1 MPTKKALI
9 TDYVWPNIDVES
21 EVLRAAGV
29 EPVVAPDTSEST
41 LAGLAADAD
50 VIMFCF
56 AQVTGNVLRAAEKCM
71 VASRYG
77 IGVDNIDIPTA
88 TELGIVV
95 TNVPDYCM
103 DEVTDHAIGMILAL
117 NRRLGQHD
125 AQVKA
130 GGWASVAL
138 DQPMH
143 RTRGATLGI
152 LGYGRIGRSIAD
164 KAVGFA
170 MNIIAY
176 DPLIEAGQTI
186 PIDANNKTEITT
198 FEDILK
204 RSHFI
209 TVHTPLTP
217 ETEGMIGADQLASMM
232 PGSII
237 VNCARGGIIQEQ
249 ALADALHNG
258 HLAGAGLD
266 VVEPAPPPD
275 DHPLLHAPNIII
287 TPHTAF
293 FSQASTIELERRTAE
308 EALRVLNGNH
318 PENLINPDVLGKSR
332 IGI

>member
-1 MPTKKALI
+1 MPSRKALI

-29 EPVVAPDTSEST
+29 EPVVAPDTSEDT
-41 LAGLAADAD
+41 LAELAVDAD
-50 VIMFCF
+50 IIMFCF
-56 AQVTGNVLRAAEKCM
+56 AQVTGNVLRAAEKCV

-117 NRRLGQHD
+117 NRRLGAHD
-125 AQVKA
+125 SEVKA
-130 GGWASVAL
+130 GGWHSVVL

-152 LGYGRIGRSIAD
+152 LGFGRIGRSIAD
-164 KAVGFA
+164 KAAGFG
-170 MNIIAY
+170 MNMIAF
-176 DPLIEAGQTI
+176 DPLIEPGQTI
-186 PIDANNKTEITT
+186 GDVEIVS
-198 FEDILK
+198 FEDVLR

-217 ETEGMIGADQLASMM
+217 ETEGMFGADELAMMM

-237 VNCARGGIIQEQ
+237 VNCARGGIIEEH
-249 ALADALHNG
+249 ALADALKSG

-266 VVEPAPPPD
+266 VLEPAPPPD
-275 DHPLLHAPNIII
+275 DHPLLTAPNVII

-293 FSQASTIELERRTAE
+293 FSQASTIELERRTAQ
-308 EALRVLNGNH
+308 EAIRVMNGNN
-318 PENLINPDVLGKSR
+318 PENLINPTVLGNTR
-332 IGI
+332 VGI

>member
-1 MPTKKALI
+1 MSSRKALI

-29 EPVVAPDTSEST
+29 EPVVAPDTSEDT
-41 LAGLAADAD
+41 LAELAVDAD
-50 VIMFCF
+50 IIMFCF
-56 AQVTGNVLRAAEKCM
+56 AQVTGNVLRAAEKCV

-117 NRRLGQHD
+117 NRRLGAHD
-125 AQVKA
+125 SEVKA
-130 GGWASVAL
+130 GGWHSVVL

-152 LGYGRIGRSIAD
+152 LGFGRIGRSIAD
-164 KAVGFA
+164 KAAGFG
-170 MNIIAY
+170 MNMIAF
-176 DPLIEAGQTI
+176 DPLIAPGQTI
-186 PIDANNKTEITT
+186 GDVEIVS
-198 FEDILK
+198 FEDVLR

-217 ETEGMIGADQLASMM
+217 ETEGMVGADELAMMM

-237 VNCARGGIIQEQ
+237 VNCARGGIIEEH
-249 ALADALHNG
+249 ALADALKSG

-266 VVEPAPPPD
+266 VLEPAPPPD
-275 DHPLLHAPNIII
+275 DHPLLTAPNVII

-308 EALRVLNGNH
+308 EAIRVMNGNK
-318 PENLINPDVLGKSR
+318 PENLINPDVLGSSR
-332 IGI
+332 VGI

>member
-1 MPTKKALI
+1 MPNKKALI

-29 EPVVAPDTSEST
+29 EPVVAPDTSEET
-41 LAGLAADAD
+41 LTELAADAD

-56 AQVTGNVLRAAEKCM
+56 AQVTGNVLRAAERCM

-130 GGWASVAL
+130 GGWAQVAL

-152 LGYGRIGRSIAD
+152 LGYGRIGRAIAD
-164 KAVGFA
+164 KAGGFG

-176 DPLIEAGQTI
+176 DPLIEPGQTI
-186 PIDANNKTEITT
+186 DGTEITT
-198 FEDILK
+198 FEDVLK

-217 ETEGMIGADQLASMM
+217 ETEGMIGPDQIASMM

-249 ALADALHNG
+249 ALADALHSG

-293 FSQASTIELERRTAE
+293 FSQASTIELERRTAQ
-308 EALRVLNGNH
+308 EALRVLNGNN
-318 PENLINPDVLGKSR
+318 PENLINPQVLGNSR
-332 IGI
+332 VGI

>member
-1 MPTKKALI
+1 MPSKKALI

-29 EPVVAPDTSEST
+29 EPVVAPDTSEDT
-41 LAGLAADAD
+41 LAGLAVDAD
-50 VIMFCF
+50 IIMFCF
-56 AQVTGNVLRAAEKCM
+56 AQVTGNVLRTAEKCK

-117 NRRLGQHD
+117 NRRLLPHD
-125 AQVKA
+125 SEVKS
-130 GGWASVAL
+130 GGWASVVL

-152 LGYGRIGRSIAD
+152 LGFGRIGRSIAE
-164 KAVGFA
+164 KAAGFG
-170 MNIIAY
+170 MNMVAY
-176 DPLIEAGQTI
+176 DPLIEPGQSI
-186 PIDANNKTEITT
+186 PMQSGDSVEIVS
-198 FEDILK
+198 FEDVLK

-217 ETEGMIGADQLASMM
+217 ETEGMIGAEQLAMMM
-232 PGSII
+232 PGGII

-249 ALADALHNG
+249 ALADALNNG

-266 VVEPAPPPD
+266 VIEPAPPPD
-275 DHPLLHAPNIII
+275 DHPLLSARNIII

-293 FSQASTIELERRTAE
+293 FSQASTVELERRTAQ
-308 EALRVLNGNH
+308 EALRVLNGN
-318 PENLINPDVLGKSR
+318 PPQNLINPQVLGKSR
-332 IGI
+332 VGI

>member
-1 MPTKKALI
+1 MPSKKALI
-9 TDYVWPNIDVES
+9 TDYVWPNIDVEN
-21 EVLRAAGV
+21 EVLRAGGV
-29 EPVVAPDTSEST
+29 EPVVAPDTSEET
-41 LAGLAADAD
+41 LAELAADAD
-50 VIMFCF
+50 IIMFCF
-56 AQVTGNVLRAAEKCM
+56 AQVTGNVLRTAEKCK

-117 NRRLGQHD
+117 NRRLLPHD
-125 AQVKA
+125 SEVKS
-130 GGWASVAL
+130 GGWASVVL

-152 LGYGRIGRSIAD
+152 LGFGRIGRSIAD
-164 KAVGFA
+164 KAVGFG
-170 MNIIAY
+170 MNIVAY
-176 DPLIEAGQTI
+176 DPLIEPGQS
-186 PIDANNKTEITT
+186 IDGVEIIS
-198 FEDILK
+198 FEDVLR

-217 ETEGMIGADQLASMM
+217 ETEGMIGADQFAMMM
-232 PGSII
+232 PGGII

-249 ALADALHNG
+249 ALADALHSG

-275 DHPLLHAPNIII
+275 DHPLLSAPNIII

-293 FSQASTIELERRTAE
+293 FSQASTVELERRTAQ

-318 PENLINPDVLGKSR
+318 PENLINPQVLGKSR
-332 IGI
+332 VGI

>member
-56 AQVTGNVLRAAEKCM
+56 AQVTGNVLRAAEKCK

-130 GGWASVAL
+130 GGWAGVAL

-152 LGYGRIGRSIAD
+152 LGYGRIGRAIAD
-164 KAVGFA
+164 KAVGFG

-176 DPLIEAGQTI
+176 DPLIEPGQSI
-186 PIDANNKTEITT
+186 GDVEIVS
-198 FEDILK
+198 FEDVLK

-237 VNCARGGIIQEQ
+237 VNCARGGIIQEP
-249 ALADALHNG
+249 ALADALHSGN
-258 HLAGAGLD
+258 LAGAGLD
-266 VVEPAPPPD
+266 VVE
-275 DHPLLHAPNIII
+275 
-287 TPHTAF
+287 
-293 FSQASTIELERRTAE
+293 
-308 EALRVLNGNH
+308 EALRVLNGNP
-318 PENLINPDVLGKSR
+318 PENLINPDVLDLIEHIDPDHYNDMCEAITNAHR
-332 IGI
+332 DQQYR

>member
-1 MPTKKALI
+1 MASRKALI

-21 EVLRAAGV
+21 EVLRTGGV
-29 EPVVAPDTSEST
+29 EPVVAPDTSEAT
-41 LAGLAADAD
+41 LAELASDAD
-50 VIMFCF
+50 IIMFCF

-103 DEVTDHAIGMILAL
+103 DEVTDHALGMILAL

-125 AQVKA
+125 AEVKR

-164 KAVGFA
+164 KAVGFG

-176 DPLIEAGQTI
+176 DPLIEPGQSI
-186 PIDANNKTEITT
+186 GDVEIVS
-198 FEDILK
+198 FEEVLK
-204 RSHFI
+204 RSHFV

-217 ETEGMIGADQLASMM
+217 ETEGMIGHDELAMMM

-237 VNCARGGIIQEQ
+237 VNCARGGIIEEQ
-249 ALADALHNG
+249 ALADALNSG

-266 VVEPAPPPD
+266 VVEPAPPPN
-275 DHPLLHAPNIII
+275 DHPLVSAKNIII

-293 FSQASTIELERRTAE
+293 FSQASTVELERRTAQ
-308 EALRVLNGNH
+308 EALRVLNGNP
-318 PENLINPDVLGKSR
+318 PENLINPDVMGRSR
-332 IGI
+332 VGI

>member
-21 EVLRAAGV
+21 EVLRAGGV
-29 EPVVAPDTSEST
+29 EPIIAPDTSEQT
-41 LAGLAADAD
+41 LAELATDVD

-56 AQVTGNVLRAAEKCM
+56 AQVTGNVLRTAEKCM

-125 AQVKA
+125 SEVKR
-130 GGWASVAL
+130 GGWASVVL
-138 DQPMH
+138 NQPMH

-152 LGYGRIGRSIAD
+152 LGFGRIGRSIAD
-164 KAVGFA
+164 KAVGFG
-170 MNIIAY
+170 MNIVAY
-176 DPLIEAGQTI
+176 DPLIEPGQTI
-186 PIDANNKTEITT
+186 TMESGDSVEIIS
-198 FEDILK
+198 FEDVLR

-217 ETEGMIGADQLASMM
+217 ETEGMIGSDQLATMM

-249 ALADALHNG
+249 ALADALHSR

-275 DHPLLHAPNIII
+275 DHPLLSAPNIII

-293 FSQASTIELERRTAE
+293 FSQASTIELERRTAQ
-308 EALRVLNGNH
+308 EALRVLNGN
-318 PENLINPDVLGKSR
+318 PPQNLINPDVLGKSR
-332 IGI
+332 VGI

>member
-1 MPTKKALI
+1 MPSKKALI

-29 EPVVAPDTSEST
+29 EPVVAPDTSEDT
-41 LAGLAADAD
+41 LAGLATDAD
-50 VIMFCF
+50 IIMFCF
-56 AQVTGNVLRAAEKCM
+56 AQVTGNVLKSAAKCM

-130 GGWASVAL
+130 GGWAGVSL

-152 LGYGRIGRSIAD
+152 LGFGRIGRSIAS
-164 KAVGFA
+164 KAVGFG
-170 MNIIAY
+170 MNLIAY
-176 DPLIEAGQTI
+176 DPLIEPGQNI
-186 PIDANNKTEITT
+186 PIDAENSTEITT
-198 FEDILK
+198 FEDVLK

-217 ETEGMIGADQLASMM
+217 ETEGMIGPDELNSMM

-249 ALADALHNG
+249 ALANALHSG
-258 HLAGAGLD
+258 HLAGAGID

-275 DHPLLHAPNIII
+275 DHPLLGAPNIII

-293 FSQASTIELERRTAE
+293 FSQASTIELERRTAQ

-318 PENLINPDVLGKSR
+318 PQNLINPEVLGKSR
-332 IGI
+332 VGI

>member
-21 EVLRAAGV
+21 EVLRAGGV

-41 LAGLAADAD
+41 LAELATDAD
-50 VIMFCF
+50 IIMFCF

-125 AQVKA
+125 AEVKA

-152 LGYGRIGRSIAD
+152 LGYGRIGRAIAA
-164 KAVGFA
+164 KAASFG
-170 MNIIAY
+170 MNLIAY
-176 DPLIEAGQTI
+176 DPLIAPGQN
-186 PIDANNKTEITT
+186 IDDTEITT
-198 FEDILK
+198 FEDVLK

-217 ETEGMIGADQLASMM
+217 ETEGMIGPDQLAMMM

-249 ALADALHNG
+249 ALADTLHSG

-266 VVEPAPPPD
+266 VIEPAPPPN
-275 DHPLLHAPNIII
+275 DHPLLSAPNIII

-293 FSQASTIELERRTAE
+293 FSQASTIELERRTAQ
-308 EALRVLNGNH
+308 EALRVLNGNP
-318 PENLINPDVLGKSR
+318 PENLINPDVLGRSR
-332 IGI
+332 VGI

>member
-1 MPTKKALI
+1 MPSKRALI
-9 TDYVWPNIDVES
+9 TDYVWPNIEVES
-21 EVLRAAGV
+21 EVLRAGGV
-29 EPVVAPDTSEST
+29 EPVVAPDTSEET
-41 LAGLAADAD
+41 LAGLVVDAD
-50 VIMFCF
+50 IIMFCF
-56 AQVTGNVLRAAEKCM
+56 AQVTGNVLRAAERCM

-77 IGVDNIDIPTA
+77 IGVDNIDISTA

-117 NRRLGQHD
+117 NRRFGQHD
-125 AQVKA
+125 GEVKA
-130 GGWASVAL
+130 GGWGNVVL

-152 LGYGRIGRSIAD
+152 LGFGRIGRSIAD
-164 KAVGFA
+164 KAVGFG

-176 DPLIEAGQTI
+176 DPLIEPGHSI
-186 PIDANNKTEITT
+186 PMCSGNSVEIVS
-198 FEDILK
+198 FEEVLQ
-204 RSHFI
+204 RSNFI

-217 ETEGMIGADQLASMM
+217 ETEGMIGPDELAMMM

-237 VNCARGGIIQEQ
+237 VNCARGGIIEEQ
-249 ALADALHNG
+249 ALADALNSG

-266 VVEPAPPPD
+266 VVEPAPPPN
-275 DHPLLHAPNIII
+275 DHPLLSAKNIII

-308 EALRVLNGNH
+308 EALRVLNGNQ
-318 PENLINPDVLGKSR
+318 PENLINPDVLGRSR
-332 IGI
+332 AGI

>member
-1 MPTKKALI
+1 MPSNKALI

-29 EPVVAPDTSEST
+29 EPVVAPDTSEDT

-50 VIMFCF
+50 IIMFCF
-56 AQVTGNVLRAAEKCM
+56 AQVTGNVLRTAEKCK

-117 NRRLGQHD
+117 NRRLLPHD
-125 AQVKA
+125 SQVKA
-130 GGWASVAL
+130 GGWTEVVL

-164 KAVGFA
+164 KAVGFG
-170 MNIIAY
+170 MNIVAY
-176 DPLIEAGQTI
+176 DPLIEPGRTI
-186 PIDANNKTEITT
+186 DGVEIIS
-198 FEDILK
+198 FEDVLR

-217 ETEGMIGADQLASMM
+217 ETEGMIGADQFNMMM
-232 PGSII
+232 PGGII

-249 ALADALHNG
+249 ALADALNSG

-266 VVEPAPPPD
+266 VLEPAPPPNN
-275 DHPLLHAPNIII
+275 HPLLSAPNIII

-293 FSQASTIELERRTAE
+293 FSQASTVELERRTAQ
-308 EALRVLNGNH
+308 EALRVLNGN
-318 PENLINPDVLGKSR
+318 PPQNLINPQVLGKSR
-332 IGI
+332 VGI

>member
-1 MPTKKALI
+1 MPSRKALI

-29 EPVVAPDTSEST
+29 EPVVAPETSEDT
-41 LAGLAADAD
+41 LAELAVDAD
-50 VIMFCF
+50 IIMFCF
-56 AQVTGNVLRAAEKCM
+56 AQVTGNVLRAAEKCV

-117 NRRLGQHD
+117 NRRLGAHD
-125 AQVKA
+125 SEVKA
-130 GGWASVAL
+130 GGWHSVVL

-152 LGYGRIGRSIAD
+152 LGFGRIGRSIAD
-164 KAVGFA
+164 KAAGFG
-170 MNIIAY
+170 MNMVAF
-176 DPLIEAGQTI
+176 DPLIAPGQTI
-186 PIDANNKTEITT
+186 GDVEIVS
-198 FEDILK
+198 FKDVLR

-217 ETEGMIGADQLASMM
+217 ETEGMVGADELAMMM

-237 VNCARGGIIQEQ
+237 VNCARGGIIEEH
-249 ALADALHNG
+249 ALADALKSG

-266 VVEPAPPPD
+266 VLEPAPPPD
-275 DHPLLHAPNIII
+275 DHPLLTAPNVII

-308 EALRVLNGNH
+308 EAIRVMNGNK
-318 PENLINPDVLGKSR
+318 PENLINPNVLGNSR
-332 IGI
+332 VGL

>member
-21 EVLRAAGV
+21 EVLRAGGV

-41 LAGLAADAD
+41 LAELATDAD
-50 VIMFCF
+50 IIMFCF

-143 RTRGATLGI
+143 RTRGAILGI
-152 LGYGRIGRSIAD
+152 LGYGRIGRAIAA
-164 KAVGFA
+164 KAASFG
-170 MNIIAY
+170 MNLIAY
-176 DPLIEAGQTI
+176 DPLIAPGQN
-186 PIDANNKTEITT
+186 IDDTEITT
-198 FEDILK
+198 FEDVLK

-217 ETEGMIGADQLASMM
+217 ETEGMIGPDQLAMMM

-249 ALADALHNG
+249 ALADALHSG

-266 VVEPAPPPD
+266 VIEPAPPPN
-275 DHPLLHAPNIII
+275 DHPLLSAPNIFI

-293 FSQASTIELERRTAE
+293 FSQASTIELERRTAQ

-332 IGI
+332 VGI

>member
-1 MPTKKALI
+1 MKKALI
-9 TDYVWPNIDVES
+9 TDYVWPNIDVEN
-21 EVLRAAGV
+21 EVLRANGV
-29 EPVVAPDTSEST
+29 EPVVAPDTSEDT
-41 LAGLAADAD
+41 LAELAVDAD
-50 VIMFCF
+50 IIMFCF

-117 NRRLGQHD
+117 NRRLLPHD
-125 AQVKA
+125 SEVKS
-130 GGWASVAL
+130 GGWASVVL

-152 LGYGRIGRSIAD
+152 LGFGRIGRSIAD
-164 KAVGFA
+164 KAVGFG
-170 MNIIAY
+170 MNIVAY
-176 DPLIEAGQTI
+176 DPLIEPGQS
-186 PIDANNKTEITT
+186 IDGVEIIS
-198 FEDILK
+198 FEDVLR

-217 ETEGMIGADQLASMM
+217 ETEGMIGADQFAMMM
-232 PGSII
+232 PGGII

-249 ALADALHNG
+249 ALADALNSG

-275 DHPLLHAPNIII
+275 DHPLLSAKNIII

-293 FSQASTIELERRTAE
+293 FSQASTVELERRTAQ
-308 EALRVLNGNH
+308 EAIRVLNGN
-318 PENLINPDVLGKSR
+318 PPQNLINPQVLGKSR
-332 IGI
+332 TGI